1 MATPAPHSPPRP
13 RRSLRG
19 LGRGALFS
27 VWTLPGGRGRGPAA
41 WRPPL
46 VFRWSRVGLG
56 GRGLSLGELLFFL
69 PTTNSVGLLFFWG
82 LQRGRRRLSTRP
94 LTNLRIAGFS
104 QFLGNRHNAGIT
116 CTKGHLQ
123 MCENEFT
130 SGKSEQCF
138 QRVLNSTLK
147 SAVTCKSS

>member
-46 VFRWSRVGLG
+46 VFGWSRVGLG
-56 GRGLSLGELLFFL
+56 GGGLSLGELLFFL
-69 PTTNSVGLLFFWG
+69 PAADGVGLLFFRR
-82 LQRGRRRLSTRP
+82 LRRGRRRLSTRP
-94 LTNLRIAGFS
+94 LTNLRVAGFS
-104 QFLGNRHNAGIT
+104 QFLGTDAMLGLRTQKDTSTCVRVSSLLLSEPSFQQVLDSTLGSAIT
-116 CTKGHLQ
+116 
-123 MCENEFT
+123 
-130 SGKSEQCF
+130 GKS
-138 QRVLNSTLK
+138 S
-147 SAVTCKSS
+147 